1 MCIPK
6 RLTYRNAG
14 ALSSWSP
21 PPLVA
26 LFWLLL
32 LLLLLM
38 VVQYCE
44 DCDCDCDDIVVTE
57 QAR

>member
-1 MCIPK
+1 
-6 RLTYRNAG
+6 
-14 ALSSWSP
+14 
-21 PPLVA
+21 VA

-44 DCDCDCDDIVVTE
+44 DCDCDDIVVTE